1 MNQIQIWQLVVDLG
15 LVASVLV
22 MSARAFKSSRLPS
35 MLPQT
40 RELES
45 SLRIL
50 ISEAERSG
58 QNLNEQLIH
67 REQNIQR
74 HLASIQESETRI
86 TKALVDA
93 ETLHSKLQTT
103 RAETIKLIQEVKSGL
118 EQGVQ
123 TEQSRYEAEA
133 MPQQVVRSQRIVSE
147 SVIAPASSSRI
158 EVRDEASTF
167 SQSTYAEPLT
177 ASEPQPHALRRE
189 RAVAE
194 SPRSNATGYDLKKV
208 YQAAEAMIKQGQKIE
223 QVAAQTKIPLEGVR
237 LLAEM
242 IEIEREEDTR
252 QRESSVK
259 IPAAD
264 SRLGALGEIRR
275 QTSVL

>member
-45 SLRIL
+45 SLRVL
-50 ISEAERSG
+50 IAEAERAG
-58 QNLNEQLIH
+58 QNLNDQLLH

-74 HLASIQESETRI
+74 HLSTIQESETRI
-86 TKALVDA
+86 TKALADA
-93 ETLHSKLQTT
+93 EALHSKLQNT

-118 EQGVQ
+118 EQGIQ
-123 TEQSRYEAEA
+123 IEQSRQEPPA
-133 MPQQVVRSQRIVSE
+133 MPPQDVRPQRVVSE
-147 SVIAPASSSRI
+147 PVMAPQNSSRI
-158 EVRDEASTF
+158 EVRDEAPAF
-167 SQSTYAEPLT
+167 SQSTYTESYT
-177 ASEPQPHALRRE
+177 APAPQHNALRRE
-189 RAVAE
+189 REVAE
-194 SPRSNATGYDLKKV
+194 TPRSNATGYDLKKV

-252 QRESSVK
+252 QRESTVK
-259 IPAAD
+259 VPTSD
-264 SRLGALGEIRR
+264 SRLGALGAIRR